1 MVGLE
6 VNARPPI
13 PQELVQVYINVQRG
27 RGRAGALAK
36 RVRQSL
42 KRSLESGT
50 YNHKEAIE
58 KYWLPMVSLAAVE
71 AEDED
76 AISTHRRP
84 DLIKL
89 ANFFAQGFLKEHL
102 NPILHP
108 EIRSRIAE
116 SVESVPSSDTADVE
130 YLSEKE
136 RAMKES
142 SLRGRLIRLAHA
154 NPELR
159 KDLLPLLAAGKKAK
173 LARYVDRSIADL
185 ENVLVQL
192 EPYNRTGLPEDKVRQ
207 IANNLKGIAADI
219 RRLDTGT
226 AKHLMAAAKALK
238 IKPEPNVVRNVSD
251 RLRRG
256 ILFLEGSPV

>member
-1 MVGLE
+1 M
-6 VNARPPI
+6 NARPPI
-13 PQELVQVYINVQRG
+13 PQDLVQVYINVQRG

-36 RVRQSL
+36 RIRQSL
-42 KRSLESGT
+42 KRKLESGR
-50 YNHKEAIE
+50 YNHKEAVE
-58 KYWLPMVSLAAVE
+58 KYWLPMVSLAAIEV
-71 AEDED
+71 EDED

-89 ANFFAQGFLKEHL
+89 AEFFAQGFLKEHL

-116 SVESVPSSDTADVE
+116 NVENVPSSDTADVE

-136 RAMKES
+136 SAMKES

-154 NPELR
+154 NPDLR
-159 KDLLPLLAAGKKAK
+159 KDILPLLTSDRKSK

-185 ENVLVQL
+185 ERVLSQL
-192 EPYNRTGLPEDKVRQ
+192 EAYNRTGLPEDKVKT
-207 IANNLKGIAADI
+207 ITTNLKGIAADV

-238 IKPEPNVVRNVSD
+238 IKPEPNVIRNVSD